1 MLVRSTILPVN
12 SFFNFIMDLSPT
24 ENTFVSKIEKKIRK
38 VIKKQGMENETRNKR
53 SLIHW

>member
-12 SFFNFIMDLSPT
+12 SFFNFIMDLSLI